1 MSLAASAWEP
11 VLEGSQ
17 VVFRCPAAGEFRLQ
31 CQTADVTVSRTDGGV
46 AFKVSSFRNGGN
58 QALLSMLV
66 PPSFIQG
73 GQWRVDQREGAFP
86 FALGLSE
93 KLFQGNARE
102 IAVKDVNGETLA
114 LEFPVGTF
122 MEVQDNRKWNWN
134 TFEYR
139 ILLPGSMKEWTT
151 TVKFTPAASRVK
163 LLDRFGQ
170 TARDFPGKIA
180 DEAELKAD
188 LKQEQAFYSALA
200 FPARLAKKGLALDRF
215 GGVLLPKGRAPKL
228 RKTGFF
234 HVEKRAKDGRWF
246 LVDPDGN
253 PFFHLGICVFGLG
266 DDLTDVT
273 GREESFEWIPP
284 HAGPYANVWKT
295 DEPYW
300 STRAVSHYR
309 ANLVRK
315 FGSFDP
321 VATARRNIRRV
332 RQAGFNSMGAFG
344 DVPEAAR
351 KASFPYVKSFPFW
364 GLKQIPSIRGLFDP
378 YDPETVREVR
388 GRIAMAKESA
398 DDPLLIGWFIDNE
411 QAFESIAR
419 ELPKL
424 DDSWACKRAFTA
436 SGKSADAFA
445 ADFLET
451 YYGLVETAFREADP
465 NHLLLGSRWMPS
477 TADNEALCRIAA
489 KHLDVV
495 SVNYYAHAIDPA
507 FLRRLSDWTG
517 RPLILSEFF
526 YSAGRES
533 TVGPFTYDLPTQKAR
548 GEAYGRY
555 VAAAVA
561 AKSVVG
567 VEWFGLVDQ
576 AATGR
581 YFQGVGGESYN
592 TGLLSVTDRPY
603 RPLWEEMLKAN
614 LSVHS
619 EFTR

>member
-17 VVFRCPAAGEFRLQ
+17 VVFKCPSAGEFRLQ
-31 CQTADVTVSRTDGGV
+31 CQTVDVTVSKTEGGV
-46 AFKVSSFRNGGN
+46 AFEVSSFKDGGS

-73 GQWRVDQREGAFP
+73 GQWRVDDREGAFP
-86 FALGLSE
+86 FALGLNE
-93 KLFQGNARE
+93 KLFQGNART
-102 IAVKDVNGETLA
+102 ISVKDVNGETLT

-139 ILLPGSMKEWTT
+139 IFLPGSMKEWATKVT
-151 TVKFTPAASRVK
+151 FTPAASRVK

-170 TARDFPGKIA
+170 TARDFPGKVKDESELTA
-180 DEAELKAD
+180 DIEK
-188 LKQEQAFYSALA
+188 EQAFYASLA
-200 FPARLAKKGLALDRF
+200 FPAKLAKKGLALDRF
-215 GGVLLPKGRAPKL
+215 GGVLAPKGRAPNL
-228 RKTGFF
+228 TKTGFF
-234 HVEKRAKDGRWF
+234 HVERRARDGRWF
-246 LVDPDGN
+246 LVDPLGN

-273 GREESFEWIPP
+273 GREDAFAWIPP
-284 HAGPYANVWKT
+284 REGPYANAWKT

-315 FGSFDP
+315 FGSHDA
-321 VATARRNIRRV
+321 VTTARRNIRRV

-364 GLKQIPSIRGLFDP
+364 GVKQIPTVRGIFDP
-378 YDPETVREVR
+378 YDAETVREVR
-388 GRIAMAKESA
+388 KRIATAKETA

-411 QAFESIAR
+411 QAFEALPR
-419 ELPKL
+419 ELPRL

-436 SGKSADAFA
+436 SGKSAEAFA

-451 YYGLVETAFREADP
+451 YYGLIETAFRAADP

-477 TADNEALCRIAA
+477 SADNETLCRVAA

-507 FLRRLSDWTG
+507 FLQRLSDWTG

-533 TVGPFTYDLPTQKAR
+533 TVGPFTYDLPTQRER
-548 GEAYGRY
+548 GAAYGRY

-561 AKSVVG
+561 AKNVVG

-581 YFQGVGGESYN
+581 YFQGIGGESYN

-603 RPLWEEMLKAN
+603 KPLWEEMLKAN
-614 LSVHS
+614 LSVLQN
-619 EFTR
+619 FTK